1 MGGGDTAE
9 EHVTWMLWAPTHPP
23 TDKMASPFFMSAF
36 CYFEFFTWEVYMFFL
51 QLILVFLWS
60 LLMAAMVWAPTTTT
74 RQDGLPPTSLD
85 EIKIPHDFDT
95 AKHRH

>member
-23 TDKMASPFFMSAF
+23 TDKMASPFFVCLPFAILSF
-36 CYFEFFTWEVYMFFL
+36 LFGKFNVFF

-74 RQDGLPPTSLD
+74 RQDGLPPTSL
-85 EIKIPHDFDT
+85 EIKIPHDFNI

>member
-23 TDKMASPFFMSAF
+23 TDKMASPFLVSLRFAILS
-36 CYFEFFTWEVYMFFL
+36 FFIWEVKCFFF

-74 RQDGLPPTSLD
+74 RQDGLPPTSL
-85 EIKIPHDFDT
+85 EIKIPHDFNI